1 VGAKIKIRPEAAT
14 GLPIFGDDE
23 IVRDG
28 AGGRRVNC
36 MRIKT
41 GENAENVGFVLE
53 FYYILIT
60 EGFADLS
67 TIYTASILEIWTIPY

>member
-1 VGAKIKIRPEAAT
+1 MAPHGIADFRRRS
-14 GLPIFGDDE
+14 D

-28 AGGRRVNC
+28 AGGGVYIVWHFGRE
-36 MRIKT
+36 K
-41 GENAENVGFVLE
+41 NAENVGFVLE